1 MERHGFHSSE
11 HRRTVAWLLKKY
23 EAEIWCIL
31 NEVAS
36 FQKEIRLVRAQ
47 AANVVAVNQDL
58 LRRLKHQVE
67 QRLSTNQPESCNIR
81 NDLEEQLESAIKAKD
96 DTLKLYQEAVNEI
109 ENLEQQLEAKQGA
122 IDVDTF
128 EEGVLELRSEYTKAL
143 EEITNELERTR
154 NDLHK
159 AQDELRRASTK
170 AFIQHSSVGHAECQ
184 LQEKQKT
191 LDAMLQNLQT
201 AQERLLQLEESQL
214 ALRTK
219 LDHSTSEVSD
229 LKSKCEAQSKEL
241 EDSSNKNKLLEERLT
256 EALEHADASIRAA
269 EQAVLEKQQAVLK
282 QAQVEQEAEELQ
294 ASLACVVEEAAQRT
308 KNEIDKVQAK
318 KDSCIKDLAQQIE
331 HLQSTL
337 CEKECALDRLSQE
350 KNNLDKEIEKLSSDN
365 AMLRDKMEPVYKTL
379 SQSLVEAERDRDKY
393 KFQFEAQKA
402 QLAELQN
409 RYMVEM
415 KSKEREVEHLETSLR
430 EMDMK
435 ADALIASQIE
445 LQRSSAEHKQRAQML
460 EAELVTQRKQLQ
472 EQVTLLEETMNQ
484 REAENIGRLQR
495 TKDECEKRLL
505 DLQALWDAQM
515 KTTEKWKSEA
525 AKLSMDLDTE
535 CRRTH
540 AKTDSLKRTNA
551 ELNRKLDKEKKKRA
565 TYRKELQKVVAGIL
579 PPSAPL

>member
-128 EEGVLELRSEYTKAL
+128 EEGVLE
-143 EEITNELERTR
+143 
-154 NDLHK
+154 
-159 AQDELRRASTK
+159 
-170 AFIQHSSVGHAECQ
+170 
-184 LQEKQKT
+184 QKT